1 MTENVTEKQI
11 KAIELPSNLTVRELA
26 ALLEASPIQIIK
38 ALMAN
43 GVMANINQQIDFDT
57 AAIVA
62 SEMGFEAN
70 MQQMDQLEGKAVG
83 EVPLWRQLIA
93 SEDKKDLAA
102 RAPVGRKVRRP

>member
-1 MTENVTEKQI
+1 MPGVGEERKMDMTENVTEKQI
-11 KAIELPSNLTVRELA
+11 KKIELPSNLTVRELA

-38 ALMAN
+38 TLMAN
-43 GVMANINQQIDFDT
+43 GGMANINQQIDFDT

-70 MQQMDQLEGKAVG
+70 LQQMAQLESKNAG

-93 SEDKKDLAA
+93 SEDKQN
-102 RAPVGRKVRRP
+102 